1 VPNNPCEEKE
11 ERRGIFHNI
20 SRNWRELKGKVY
32 LTLSV
37 FLIIL
42 VVIGAYFFNSIFINV
57 YPGEAGVLWKR
68 FGGGTEMNFLYNEG
82 IQVIFPWDKMYKYDL
97 IVQQT
102 AFEFEALSK
111 DGLPIKFLLSVRF
124 FPEKSQLPKLHKEIG
139 PDYIIKVVKPEVQA
153 HVRKVVANYLPEQ
166 IYTSEGYLLDII
178 MQGAAIAFSQRYL
191 NLDNLLIKKMTLP
204 DSVRAAIE
212 KKLTQEQ
219 LVLEYQYR
227 LMRESKEAQRKAIEA
242 EGIRRFQEIVKAGGF
257 FDKYLQYKGIEATL
271 ELAKSNNAK
280 VVVVGGEGKLPLIM
294 NMDSSG
300 INQPVSEGEAV
311 PAKKPEVEFSE
322 DAPES
327 SSAFLE
333 RLKGYFKSSGGDQAV
348 SEPTSSDL
356 PVSKPVSPDMSSSTP
371 TSSDGK

>member
-1 VPNNPCEEKE
+1 VPNNSCEEQT

-20 SRNWRELKGKVY
+20 SRNWKELKGRIF
-32 LTLSV
+32 LFLSV

-42 VVIGAYFFNSIFINV
+42 VVIGAYFFNSIFINI

-68 FGGGTEMNFLYNEG
+68 FGGGTQMDFLYNEG
-82 IQVIFPWDKMYKYDL
+82 LQVIFPWDKMYKYDL
-97 IVQQT
+97 RVQQT
-102 AFEFEALSK
+102 SFEFEALSK
-111 DGLPIKFLLSVRF
+111 DGLPIVFDLSVRF

-139 PDYIIKVVKPEVQA
+139 PDYIVKVVKPEVQA
-153 HVRKVVANYLPEQ
+153 HLRKVVANYLPEQ

-178 MQGAAIAFSQRYL
+178 MQGAAVAFSERYL

-204 DSVRAAIE
+204 TSVREAIE

-227 LMRESKEAQRKAIEA
+227 LMRESKEAKRKAIEA

-257 FDKYLQYKGIEATL
+257 FDKYLKYKGIEATL

-280 VVVVGGEGKLPLIM
+280 VVVVGGDGKLPLIM

-300 INQPVSEGEAV
+300 VEKPVTKEEIIQADKVKEELSEAV
-311 PAKKPEVEFSE
+311 T
-322 DAPES
+322 ES
-327 SSAFLE
+327 SNAFLE
-333 RLKGYFKSSGGDQAV
+333 RLKSYFTPAGEDQSVNKPSSA
-348 SEPTSSDL
+348 
-356 PVSKPVSPDMSSSTP
+356 
-371 TSSDGK
+371 DGK